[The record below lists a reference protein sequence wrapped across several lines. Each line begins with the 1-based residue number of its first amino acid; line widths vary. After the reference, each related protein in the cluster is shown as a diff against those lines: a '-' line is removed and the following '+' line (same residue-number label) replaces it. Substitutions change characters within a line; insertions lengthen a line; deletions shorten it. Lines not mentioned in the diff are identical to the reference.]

1 MASDLEVCHTDSSLA
16 LDCHLESDQPDQ
28 LQLLQ
33 YSLSVPGATDDA
45 AGLGSTISTSVAKEI
60 LGFTSG
66 GTKLEKLN
74 GVAAAA
80 AAAGLGSTTGGTKLE
95 KLNGVAAAA
104 AAAQDP
110 CPKLEELSWTG
121 VGFIV
126 RLFFSAGL

>member
-16 LDCHLESDQPDQ
+16 LDCHLASDQSAHDEDQ

-33 YSLSVPGATDDA
+33 YSLS
-45 AGLGSTISTSVAKEI
+45 GS
-60 LGFTSG
+60 
-66 GTKLEKLN
+66 
-74 GVAAAA
+74 
-80 AAAGLGSTTGGTKLE
+80 GGTKLE

-110 CPKLEELSWTG
+110 CPELEELSWTG

-126 RLFFSAGL
+126 RLFGL

>member
-1 MASDLEVCHTDSSLA
+1 MASDLEVCHTDSSFSTAEELA
-16 LDCHLESDQPDQ
+16 LDCHLESDQSAHHEDQ

-33 YSLSVPGATDDA
+33 YSLSGPGATDDA
-45 AGLGSTISTSVAKEI
+45 AGLGSTISASVAKEI
-60 LGFTSG
+60 LGFT
-66 GTKLEKLN
+66 
-74 GVAAAA
+74 A
-80 AAAGLGSTTGGTKLE
+80 GGTKLE

-126 RLFFSAGL
+126 RLFGL